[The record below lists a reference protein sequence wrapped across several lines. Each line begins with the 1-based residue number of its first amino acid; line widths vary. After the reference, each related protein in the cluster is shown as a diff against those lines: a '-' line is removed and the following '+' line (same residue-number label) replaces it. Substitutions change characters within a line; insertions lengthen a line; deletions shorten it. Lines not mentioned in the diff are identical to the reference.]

1 MTSSSTRDTLGSDSV
16 RLYLNEIGH
25 VDLLSAD
32 EEKDLGKKIKAGIV
46 AQEKLH
52 HAADKLDFSGRRRLQ
67 RTVKDGEKAK

>member
-32 EEKDLGKKIKAGIV
+32 EEKDLGKKLKQALSPKKNFITPRI
-46 AQEKLH
+46 
-52 HAADKLDFSGRRRLQ
+52 S
-67 RTVKDGEKAK
+67 